1 MLTGKILA
9 HRSFF
14 FFPLQDSSPT
24 CTDTRFVFAHVNV
37 KHGGSEN
44 AGGGLS
50 PPVLCSFSCSPSV
63 VTAACSLRGGTE
75 TPSELPPCFQGVWE
89 VKGSGGVRDGEGVGV
104 GGTIRTNGAIHS
116 FILIT
121 SAN

>member
-1 MLTGKILA
+1 MALKTLA
-9 HRSFF
+9 EAFFLLFSTLFF
-14 FFPLQDSSPT
+14 F
-24 CTDTRFVFAHVNV
+24 
-37 KHGGSEN
+37 
-44 AGGGLS
+44 
-50 PPVLCSFSCSPSV
+50 CSPSA

-89 VKGSGGVRDGEGVGV
+89 EKGSGGVRDGGGEGLKAR